1 MNPGPAKGPTSR
13 SLQIFFFVLCGLGS
27 NCGRFRTKL
36 SAASAS
42 LRICASTRTG
52 VSCRGDPGQQ
62 GLGPLPG
69 LGVGP
74 GMGPWLLKSPPDN
87 NRAPCNTV
95 HTVQTLPSHAE
106 DTVRKYSPVEVG
118 RCCWPHAAY
127 LLAWVASA
135 EGNTNLINYRKL
147 IPGYTASQSGR
158 WYLKQKVKLSP

>member
-1 MNPGPAKGPTSR
+1 MEKGKTRPQIFTNNKLAQRSKLQLRRIQGLVLPTCYMLRAGPTSR

-27 NCGRFRTKL
+27 NCGRLRTKL

-87 NRAPCNTV
+87 NRAPCNIM
-95 HTVQTLPSHAE
+95 HTVQTLPSQAK
-106 DTVRKYSPVEVG
+106 DTVSPYSPVQVG
-118 RCCWPHAAY
+118 RRV
-127 LLAWVASA
+127 LACLGCFS
-135 EGNTNLINYRKL
+135 
-147 IPGYTASQSGR
+147 
-158 WYLKQKVKLSP
+158 